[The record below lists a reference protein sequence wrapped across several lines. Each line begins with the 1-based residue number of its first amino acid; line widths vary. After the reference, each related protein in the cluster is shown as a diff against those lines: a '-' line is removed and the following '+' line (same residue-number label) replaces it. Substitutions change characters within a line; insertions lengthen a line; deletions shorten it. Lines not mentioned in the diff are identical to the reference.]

1 MGLTELKRELRKL
14 DKDQLIGLIS
24 DLYKKEKSVQQLLDF
39 DSFQLRFSILKIILT
54 MLLIFYKEAMF
65 IIFN

>member
-24 DLYKKEKSVQQLLDF
+24 DLYKREKSVQQLLDF
-39 DSFQLRFSILKIILT
+39 YVDPNEKKLFREYRHTVIT
-54 MLLIFYKEAMF
+54 AFYPERGYE
-65 IIFN
+65 

>member
-39 DSFQLRFSILKIILT
+39 YVHPNEKELFREYSHTVST
-54 MLLIFYKEAMF
+54 AFYPERGYE
-65 IIFN
+65 